1 MALIFEFKAKQSPIR
16 KPLPASAAGTGSVV
30 FFTGIR
36 YERIAPADMAAA
48 AKAVVSRKRTGP
60 RRARSIEALA

>member
-16 KPLPASAAGTGSVV
+16 KPLPAGAAGTGSVV

-36 YERIAPADMAAA
+36 YERITPVEIAAA
-48 AKAVVSRKRTGP
+48 AKSVVSRKRAGP